1 MAPAERP
8 DPQAQKQGLIKALD
22 EHRINTIGELR
33 RVERIFATL
42 GSSDVTQPMTS
53 ACMYLR
59 TSLMGGFANAWLALS
74 VLRRPKGVYT
84 KTLRQTAPGT
94 IAGWS

>member
-1 MAPAERP
+1 MAPANRP
-8 DPQAQKQGLIKALD
+8 DPQAQKQALIKALN

-53 ACMYLR
+53 ACTNKGALMTRIPTNFQQGYTTSIR
-59 TSLMGGFANAWLALS
+59 TASS
-74 VLRRPKGVYT
+74 R
-84 KTLRQTAPGT
+84 
-94 IAGWS
+94 S